1 MPGGEFKTLVETSL
15 NHRKSL
21 FWDTVTKITFKKAK
35 KHYKH
40 KQDKNIK
47 MRKPSAE
54 WESLISLKE
63 NGLRTSLRRKKDFER
78 SKLSCSRNQIILIS
92 IFYLNLSM
100 TFYYDI

>member
-1 MPGGEFKTLVETSL
+1 
-15 NHRKSL
+15 
-21 FWDTVTKITFKKAK
+21 
-35 KHYKH
+35 
-40 KQDKNIK
+40 

-63 NGLRTSLRRKKDFER
+63 NGLRKSLRRKKDFGYER

-100 TFYYDI
+100 TFYMAFI